1 MLAGASNKSAVPAIL
16 IRIPSVPDP
25 LPRVNLYASAIRFR
39 TSKWYSPEVI
49 WKAQWVRLRVWA
61 KTEKGKVM
69 NPFQSQNQRYQQPG
83 AWREPDQGWG
93 NLTERTAAQS
103 SLADRLSFIRKVYA
117 LFFVATL
124 FAVGGVLLGFMF
136 PPLMMAMAQHP
147 FIMLLLMFG
156 GVIGAQAVR
165 HVPGVNLLALF
176 GFTTLTGIV
185 ISPLL
190 FIISQINPA
199 SIMQAGVL
207 TVGIFGGLTAYVF
220 ISRRDFSFLR
230 GMVVTGLIV
239 VILAGILNI
248 FIASSAL
255 GFAVAA
261 ATLLLFS
268 GFVLYDTSNIIRR
281 YPTNEYVAGALS
293 LYLDAFNI
301 FLALLRLLNAG
312 RR

>member
-1 MLAGASNKSAVPAIL
+1 
-16 IRIPSVPDP
+16 
-25 LPRVNLYASAIRFR
+25 
-39 TSKWYSPEVI
+39 
-49 WKAQWVRLRVWA
+49 
-61 KTEKGKVM
+61 M

-83 AWREPDQGWG
+83 AWREPGQDWG
-93 NLTERTAAQS
+93 SMTPRTVAQA

-117 LFFVATL
+117 LFFIATL
-124 FAVGGVLLGFMF
+124 FAIGGVAVGFVF
-136 PPLMMAMAQHP
+136 PPLMIAAAQHP
-147 FIMLLLMFG
+147 WIMLLLMFG

-176 GFTTLTGIV
+176 GFTTLTGV
-185 ISPLL
+185 LISPLL
-190 FIISQINPA
+190 YIISQINPA
-199 SIMQAGVL
+199 SIVQAGVL

-239 VILAGILNI
+239 VILAGLLNI

-301 FLALLRLLNAG
+301 FLALLRILNSG